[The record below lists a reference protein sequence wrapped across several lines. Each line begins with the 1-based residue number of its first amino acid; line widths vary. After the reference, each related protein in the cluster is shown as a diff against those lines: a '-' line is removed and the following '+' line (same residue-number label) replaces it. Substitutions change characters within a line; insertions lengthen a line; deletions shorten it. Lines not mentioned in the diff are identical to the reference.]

1 MIECICINDKGKPY
15 IIPHEKWIK
24 KDNEYNIT
32 HIGTTLGTSVL
43 CVTLA
48 EITLGKEY
56 YPYEGFRLDRFAFTK
71 ENIAKLMELM
81 KSCSELNEIEI
92 PIPKPEIY
100 ESASV

>member
-1 MIECICINDKGKPY
+1 MIKCICINDKGKPF
-15 IIPHEKWIK
+15 IIPQEKWIK
-24 KDNEYNIT
+24 KDNEYHIT
-32 HIGTTLGTSVL
+32 HIGTTIGTSVL
-43 CVTLA
+43 CVRLS

-92 PIPKPEIY
+92 PKPEIY
-100 ESASV
+100 EPASV